1 MLQRHLDAHDAITS
15 QGDQSRIARGVPG
28 RIGAHLNGECVP
40 TGSKKISPLV
50 WKVNTILL

>member
-1 MLQRHLDAHDAITS
+1 
-15 QGDQSRIARGVPG
+15 VPG